1 MAAAVIF
8 FGKVIPK
15 SIIISGITFIALLHL
30 HISAKHSVD
39 FLCRLFKI
47 TFVHAVVGAD
57 GCRYVL
63 VTEQLLNDFRILS
76 AFKQHTRI
84 GMPQCVKMK
93 AVLGK
98 PRFAH
103 QFVEHRARAVVSA

>member
-1 MAAAVIF
+1 MAAAAILFV
-8 FGKVIPK
+8 KVIPK

-47 TFVHAVVGAD
+47 IFVHAVVGAD

-63 VTEQLLNDFRILS
+63 VTEQILNDFRILS
-76 AFKQHTRI
+76 TFKQHNTI
-84 GMPQCVKMK
+84 VMTQSVKMK
-93 AVLGK
+93 SELGK
-98 PRFAH
+98 HRVAH
-103 QFVEHRARAVVSA
+103 QLV

>member
-1 MAAAVIF
+1 MAAAAILFV
-8 FGKVIPK
+8 KVIPK

-84 GMPQCVKMK
+84 GMSQCVKMK
-93 AVLGK
+93 AVFGK
-98 PRFAH
+98 PRLAH
-103 QFVEHRARAVVSA
+103 QLIEHRARAVVSA